1 MEINKNIAVWRG
13 NSAPPTQ
20 YHLWQKG
27 DALLHYNGTEWVLNN
42 FPISTPDEDGLMSK
56 EDKAKLDNLVYDGV
70 DSDRGD
76 IALSARQG
84 RILSEKIT
92 DLNTYVYKPK
102 GSVQEI
108 QDLPLDNLRI
118 GDVYNVVNP
127 FYIQDQKYPG
137 GTNVVWTGEQWDPL
151 GGTVDFSDYYT
162 KEEVNDI
169 NTDITDAINNEI
181 SRATEAEQELKDSK
195 INKSEK
201 GTANGVATLD
211 SSGSIPQ
218 EQLPDLYEGTSLK
231 SLSSHMVPINLSKL
245 TASELISYSNDVPV
259 GHIALAL
266 ITDSKGNI
274 PSTTETRININS
286 EITSMVGVK
295 GANVGDAFIIG
306 RLSESQPIF
315 KVLPLFNAKIAENG
329 FYGTEGVMTPS
340 DKMRI
345 NKVDAL
351 DSTVN
356 SIINDGVPLKIYL
369 LSDIVKEDTK
379 EIVNYYPCAII
390 LDYISEGVNDSF
402 GLKPYIGHE
411 FLLIFNQKLDNK
423 ITELT
428 SERNSALPVI
438 IKGQMFIVD
447 NEAIFDVLIMGD
459 ECFISP
465 IFDYRCLIDFNIPS
479 NLDTLGIFG
488 KYIPVNLQIGG
499 KEVSGNLLS
508 VAHNTT
514 DPTKYIIQQYFIN
527 KDVSNKNIYYRNVL
541 NFNGTKTA
549 TNWTLMS
556 ESTFV
561 NTNNISMKKDSDSC
575 IGMNYY
581 GMSSAIINGINY
593 DGNILSNYMF
603 GERGL
608 TTQLFFPNGG
618 DSVYLRTLVD
628 SEVSQNWTL
637 LNDTSLDE
645 ITYNRLLSYRN
656 GSKLTPGKKYRIID
670 YRTTTTQVDTQSAGH
685 QFDVIVVALSENTLN
700 EDAYVIAH
708 EEDTYFVNSDLNSW
722 KIKYCLDNDTTRFAW
737 ADTENGKGVIYY
749 MKDEYNNECPYDFKN
764 IQFKRYKITA
774 CEKSPT
780 LVGQYSINGINGI
793 TVDTDNPIWAYT
805 FSIIQNGEIKDT
817 SSLKQNQNRLCVN
830 DNIIKATSSMLGQ
843 GDSNNVLPWFLN
855 NIVFIA
861 NICFS
866 NIFDTN
872 CYQNTFNDYCRSN
885 TFGSFF
891 YSNTSGW
898 NFTDNTFDFL
908 CFENIF
914 GNDFRANIL
923 GSECRKNIFDNHCFF
938 NTFGNACFYNI
949 LGKQLYYITLGD
961 RCCYNTL
968 NKDNGGYA
976 RFINI
981 ENGNSY
987 ITLNSSTTT
996 SNSNRLQNI
1005 TIAQGYNTTTTEVI
1019 ITHPTLGDT
1028 FKTTYQ
1034 NPNSKVVEFKDGTRV
1049 EYNLS
1054 VLKAAIDSK
1063 VDKIEGK
1070 GLSTNDYTTD
1080 EKNKLAGIAAGA
1092 QVNVIESV
1100 KVNGATQPISNKE
1113 VNISV
1118 PTKLSQ
1124 LTNNIYE
1131 IATSAEI
1138 TAILN

>member
-231 SLSSHMVPINLSKL
+231 SLSSRMVPINLSKL

-351 DSTVN
+351 ETTVN
-356 SIINDGVPLKIYL
+356 SIINDGISLKVYV
-369 LSDIVKEDTK
+369 LSNIVKENTK
-379 EIVNYYPCAII
+379 EIGNYYPCAIFI
-390 LDYISEGVNDSF
+390 DEIPESINDSF
-402 GLKPYIGHE
+402 GISKYVDSI
-411 FLLIFNQKLDNK
+411 LIMNQKLDND
-423 ITELT
+423 ITILT
-428 SERNSALPVI
+428 QQGSSNDLI
-438 IKGQMFIVD
+438 IKGQLFDLRNDM
-447 NEAIFDVLIMGD
+447 IFDVFINED
-459 ECFISP
+459 SCFISP
-465 IFDYRCLIDFNIPS
+465 IFNRACLIDFNVPS
-479 NLDTLGIFG
+479 NFDALDAYS
-488 KYIPVNLQIGG
+488 KYIPVELSIGG
-499 KEVSGNLLS
+499 KTVTGNLLS
-508 VAHNTT
+508 VAHNTV
-514 DPTKYIIQQYFIN
+514 DPTKYVIQQYLISDNTF
-527 KDVSNKNIYYRNVL
+527 NKNIYYRNIFKDIS
-541 NFNGTKTA
+541 NNTKSLTDWKLIA
-549 TNWTLMS
+549 EEVS
-556 ESTFV
+556 I
-561 NTNNISMKKDSDSC
+561 NTNNMSMILESNSC

-581 GMSSAIINGINY
+581 GMSRAVINGNEFS
-593 DGNILSNYMF
+593 GNILSKYMYDPY
-603 GERGL
+603 RGV
-608 TTQLFFPNGG
+608 TTQLFFPSGKS
-618 DSVYLRTLVD
+618 SVYLRTLVD
-628 SEVSQNWTL
+628 SEVSQDWTL

-685 QFDVIVVALSENTLN
+685 QFDVIVVALSENTLS

-708 EEDTYFVNSDLNSW
+708 EGDTYFVNSDLNSW

-774 CEKSPT
+774 CEKSPS

-830 DNIIKATSSMLGQ
+830 DNIIKATSSMLGE
-843 GDSNNVLPWFLN
+843 GDSYNVLPWFLN

-891 YSNTSGW
+891 YSNTSGR
-898 NFTDNTFDFL
+898 NFTGNTFGFL
-908 CFENIF
+908 CPENIF
-914 GNDFRANIL
+914 GNNFRANTF
-923 GSECRKNIFDNHCFF
+923 GSECHNNIFDDWCFF
-938 NTFGNACFYNI
+938 NTFGKACFYNI
-949 LGKQLYYITLGD
+949 LGKKLYYSTLGD

-981 ENGNSY
+981 ENGNVY

-996 SNSNRLQNI
+996 SDSNRLQNI
-1005 TIAQGYNTTTTEVI
+1005 TIARGYNTTTTEVI

-1100 KVNGATQPISNKE
+1100 KVNGTAQTISNKE
-1113 VNISV
+1113 IDIPV

-1124 LTNNIYE
+1124 LTNDIYE
-1131 IATSAEI
+1131 VATSAEI

>member
-218 EQLPDLYEGTSLK
+218 EQLPGLYEGTSLK
-231 SLSSHMVPINLSKL
+231 SFSSYMVPINLSKL
-245 TASELISYSNDVPV
+245 TASELISYSNEVPV
-259 GHIALAL
+259 GHIVLAL

-351 DSTVN
+351 ETTVN
-356 SIINDGVPLKIYL
+356 SIINDGISLKVYV
-369 LSDIVKEDTK
+369 LSNIVKEDTK
-379 EIVNYYPCAII
+379 EIVNYYPCAIFI
-390 LDYISEGVNDSF
+390 DEIPEGVNDSF
-402 GLKPYIGHE
+402 GLSKYVDSI
-411 FLLIFNQKLDNK
+411 LIMNQKLDNEAT
-423 ITELT
+423 ILT
-428 SERNSALPVI
+428 QQGSSNDLI
-438 IKGQMFIVD
+438 NIKGQLFGTYND
-447 NEAIFDVLIMGD
+447 TIFDVFIGGNN
-459 ECFISP
+459 CYISP
-465 IFDYRCLIDFNIPS
+465 IFDGACLIDFNVPS
-479 NLDTLGIFG
+479 NFDALDAYS
-488 KYIPVNLQIGG
+488 KYIPVELSIGG
-499 KEVSGNLLS
+499 KTVTGNLLS
-508 VAHNTT
+508 VAHNTV
-514 DPTKYIIQQYFIN
+514 DPTKYVIQQYLISDNTF
-527 KDVSNKNIYYRNVL
+527 NKNIYYRNIFKDIS
-541 NFNGTKTA
+541 NNTKSFTDWKLIA
-549 TNWTLMS
+549 EEVS
-556 ESTFV
+556 I
-561 NTNNISMKKDSDSC
+561 NTNNMSMILESNSC

-581 GMSSAIINGINY
+581 GMSRAVINGNEFS
-593 DGNILSNYMF
+593 GNILSKYMYDPY
-603 GERGL
+603 RGV
-608 TTQLFFPNGG
+608 TTQLFFPSGKS
-618 DSVYLRTLVD
+618 SVYLRTLVD
-628 SEVSQNWTL
+628 SEVSQDWTL

-685 QFDVIVVALSENTLN
+685 QFDVIVVALSENTLS

-708 EEDTYFVNSDLNSW
+708 EGDTYFVNSDLNSW

-737 ADTENGKGVIYY
+737 ADSTNGKGVIYY

-764 IQFKRYKITA
+764 IQFKRYVLDPDNAVKTNA
-774 CEKSPT
+774 
-780 LVGQYSINGINGI
+780 GI
-793 TVDTDNPIWAYT
+793 DTDLLFVKEKLKNISHKIHTSLWYYGEYVSDVYPTADTTAKYVPFGDIEYNFDGPTVLCKINEDNFSWYYT
-805 FSIIQNGEIKDT
+805 FESGSGD
-817 SSLKQNQNRLCVN
+817 SSLTMQSNVQN
-830 DNIIKATSSMLGQ
+830 NIIKQSNMVFEIEEGVGIISSNKGCLC
-843 GDSNNVLPWFLN
+843 LN
-855 NIVFIA
+855 NI
-861 NICFS
+861 
-866 NIFDTN
+866 IFFGND
-872 CYQNTFNDYCRSN
+872 YYSNTFGNDCHSN
-885 TFGSFF
+885 TFGSYC
-891 YSNTSGW
+891 YS
-898 NFTDNTFDFL
+898 
-908 CFENIF
+908 NIF
-914 GNDFRANIL
+914 G
-923 GSECRKNIFDNHCFF
+923 SYCYY
-938 NTFGNACFYNI
+938 NTFGNGCSSNTFGNN
-949 LGKQLYYITLGD
+949 
-961 RCCYNTL
+961 CYSNTFGNNCYSNTFGNGCSSNTFGSYCYSNTFGNDCYFNTF
-968 NKDNGGYA
+968 NKDKGGYVNYV
-976 RFINI
+976 II
-981 ENGNSY
+981 ENGNRY
-987 ITLNSSTTT
+987 ITLNSNSTASS
-996 SNSNRLQNI
+996 SNKLQNI
-1005 TIAQGYNTTTTEVI
+1005 TIAQGYNNTDSKVN
-1019 ITHPTLGDT
+1019 ITHPTFNDT

-1070 GLSTNDYTTD
+1070 GLSTNDYTTED
-1080 EKNKLAGIAAGA
+1080 KNKLDNLSDRVSQIQAATDAEIDTIFTEGIA
-1092 QVNVIESV
+1092 
-1100 KVNGATQPISNKE
+1100 
-1113 VNISV
+1113 
-1118 PTKLSQ
+1118 
-1124 LTNNIYE
+1124 
-1131 IATSAEI
+1131 
-1138 TAILN
+1138 